1 MARLHLLRRGTG
13 DARVAST
20 FAVTAARVQEV
31 YGDARVHSS
40 DGLPVINGGPA
51 SAFLDP
57 EFAVIELLEGEPAF
71 TLFRSPGFNILVGVD
86 PRDAHRRL
94 TGQAP

>member
-13 DARVAST
+13 EARVANRVEV
-20 FAVTAARVQEV
+20 AVARVQEL

-40 DGLPVINGGPA
+40 EGLPVIDGGPA

-57 EFAVIELLEGEPAF
+57 EVAVIELLEGEPAF
-71 TLFRSPGFNILVGVD
+71 TRFRSPGFNLLVGVD
-86 PRDAHRRL
+86 PRDAYRRL